1 MTNPD
6 LLGFGVVLTI
16 GLTLVILAIFG
27 SKTESVAQ
35 TSDQTMVGSSTIT
48 PLSDA
53 AAEVVALKQQCLRL
67 REELQQQKAQL
78 LADFYDTTFDRLQF
92 LLTNYPTA
100 QKMAEAKPD
109 LPARNL
115 TSLFTPLEVLLQ
127 DWQIEPIGAPWQQIP
142 YDPQLHQSDEDDI
155 TAGELVY
162 IRFVGYRQG
171 NRVFCPA
178 KVSRTLPPIVSSSSS

>member
-1 MTNPD
+1 MANPE

-16 GLTLVILAIFG
+16 GLTLVILAVLG

-35 TSDQTMVGSSTIT
+35 TLDQAVVGSSTIT
-48 PLSDA
+48 SSDA
-53 AAEVVALKQQCLRL
+53 ATEVVALKQQCLRL

-78 LADFYDTTFDRLQF
+78 LSDFHDTTFDRLQF

-109 LPARNL
+109 LPAKNL
-115 TSLFTPLEVLLQ
+115 ASLFTPLEALLQ

-142 YDPQLHQSDEDDI
+142 YDPQFHQPDEDDI
-155 TAGELVY
+155 AAGELVY

-171 NRVFCPA
+171 DRVFCPA
-178 KVSRTLPPIVSSSSS
+178 KISRTLPSIVSSSSL